1 MLSIFKKKKNNSLTA
16 FSTGKVIPIDQVNDE
31 VFSSKMLGDG
41 IAIRPENNEVVAPC
55 DAEVTMIMEE
65 SKHAIGLKLVNGM
78 ELLFHIGID
87 TVSMNGE
94 GFNIFVKSGD
104 TVNSGDKLISF
115 DRSLIKEKGLDD
127 IVIMAITNSDEYKSI
142 KYKVDIQA
150 VSNDTVIATF

>member
-1 MLSIFKKKKNNSLTA
+1 MLSIFKKKKNNSLIA

>member
-1 MLSIFKKKKNNSLTA
+1 MLSIFKKKNNNSLTA

-41 IAIRPENNEVVAPC
+41 IAIYPENNDVVAPC

-65 SKHAIGLKLVNGM
+65 TRHAMGLKLANGI

-94 GFNIFVKSGD
+94 GFSIHVKSGYK
-104 TVNSGDKLISF
+104 VNKGDKLISF
-115 DRSLIKEKGLDD
+115 DKDLIKEKGLDD
-127 IVIMAITNSDEYKSI
+127 VVIMAVTNSDEYKSI

-150 VSNDTVIATF
+150 VLNDTVIATF